1 MKAYFYM
8 TFKVELI
15 TSSFARMDNCVCVTF
30 TQKEFCNSFSL
41 LPFSHMENNFKLQKN
56 SEVEKEGQRRIYHFE
71 WGCIWLRSSG
81 DLCQE
86 FHQTQSIET
95 KYSVRGTSLPYCFNL
110 SWAHSLVWL
119 CCSKEAEYPGTTA
132 FCFCVDYAILLFL
145 IFLRFSKI

>member
-71 WGCIWLRSSG
+71 WGCIWLQSSG

-95 KYSVRGTSLPYCFNL
+95 KYSVRGTSLPYFLTSPEHIHWCGYVVAKKQNTLELQLSASAWTMPFYCF
-110 SWAHSLVWL
+110 
-119 CCSKEAEYPGTTA
+119 
-132 FCFCVDYAILLFL
+132 
-145 IFLRFSKI
+145 